1 MVITTR
7 AYDCEM
13 ETPHATGP
21 VAPGLEDEVARL
33 IARACGTVEPAGAA
47 HTDLGRV
54 LLRATPRL
62 VSCAAKPL
70 HLCRVRVRVP

>member
-1 MVITTR
+1 MCSECASVESASARVSVVITTR

-47 HTDLGRV
+47 QVCGDVTLIDV
-54 LLRATPRL
+54 AWF
-62 VSCAAKPL
+62 
-70 HLCRVRVRVP
+70 